1 MKPAQQVLKDAELTK
16 KNIDDIVLVGGSTR
30 IPKIKQLVKEFF
42 NGKEPRSGVNPDE
55 AVAEGAAVQACILS
69 GGSCGDQDMVIIDT
83 VPLSLGI
90 ETVGGVMSKVIPRNT
105 AIPTKK
111 SQTFSTAADN
121 QEVVT
126 IKVYEGERPLTK
138 DNHLLGKF
146 DLTGI
151 PPAAR
156 GVPQIEVTFSV
167 NADGMLEVSAKD
179 KGRDVEEKITITND
193 NNRLTPEDIEK
204 MLQEAE
210 QWAEQDKEQK
220 EKIDARNELE
230 QYSYTL
236 KRQLEDKEQ
245 LGGKISEEDKEKIT
259 EIVRDKLDWLK
270 ENEEGSAEDF
280 KAAKKEIEDIAQPVI
295 AALYQQGDS
304 GQSSSDGDAH
314 AEDEL

>member
-1 MKPAQQVLKDAELTK
+1 
-16 KNIDDIVLVGGSTR
+16 
-30 IPKIKQLVKEFF
+30 
-42 NGKEPRSGVNPDE
+42 
-55 AVAEGAAVQACILS
+55 
-69 GGSCGDQDMVIIDT
+69 
-83 VPLSLGI
+83 
-90 ETVGGVMSKVIPRNT
+90 MSKVIPRNNP
-105 AIPTKK
+105 IPTKK

-126 IKVYEGERPLTK
+126 IKVYEGERTLTK

-167 NADGMLEVSAKD
+167 NADGMLEVTAKD

-210 QWAEQDKEQK
+210 QWAEHDKEQK
-220 EKIDARNELE
+220 EKIEARNELE

-236 KRQLEDKEQ
+236 KRQLEDEDQ
-245 LGGKISEEDKEKIT
+245 LGGKISEEDKEKILEIIT
-259 EIVRDKLDWLK
+259 EQLQWLRD
-270 ENEEGSAEDF
+270 NEEASAEEF
-280 KAAKKEIEDIAQPVI
+280 KEAKREIEKIAQPII
-295 AALYQQGDS
+295 AALYQNSNSSEDS
-304 GQSSSDGDAH
+304 GSSNN
-314 AEDEL
+314 DEL